1 MGVQMTQEPGAME
14 GPTIHGMEVLMAKD
28 PTAYWDDYQ
37 KRVISEF
44 GQSPRVFPI
53 PLYDPDVYA
62 SGKANG
68 RTADLVSRNWLGF
81 FVEYIGGNEVRGR
94 IVPIRGVIAD
104 GLPMAPDG
112 VYPRAIRL
120 VK

>member
-1 MGVQMTQEPGAME
+1 
-14 GPTIHGMEVLMAKD
+14 
-28 PTAYWDDYQ
+28 
-37 KRVISEF
+37 
-44 GQSPRVFPI
+44 VFPI

-62 SGKANG
+62 AGKANG

-81 FVEYIGGNEVRGR
+81 FVEGPISGNEVRGR
-94 IVPIRGVIAD
+94 IVPIRGVID
-104 GLPMAPDG
+104 TSFPMAPDG

>member
-1 MGVQMTQEPGAME
+1 MM
-14 GPTIHGMEVLMAKD
+14 GPTLAGMEILMAKD
-28 PTAYWDDYQ
+28 PHAYWDDDL

-53 PLYDPDVYA
+53 PLYDPDIYQE
-62 SGKANG
+62 GKQNG
-68 RTADLVSRNWLGF
+68 RTADLISRNWLGF
-81 FVEYIGGNEVRGR
+81 FVEDVTSNEVRGR
-94 IVPIRGVIAD
+94 IVPITGVID
-104 GLPMAPDG
+104 TSLPQAPDG